1 MKAVVQV
8 GYGSAD
14 VLALKEIDTPVIADD
29 DVLVRVQAAS
39 LAAGDYFGMRGMP
52 FPIRM
57 YIGFPK
63 PKKDFVVGADLAG
76 RVEAVGRNV
85 TRFRPG
91 DEVFG
96 QCSRACA
103 EYTRAGEDKLV
114 HKPRGLTSEQ
124 AAAVPMAGLTA
135 LQALRDSGRIQ
146 PGQKVL
152 IVGAGGGIGTFAV
165 QIAKSFGAHVTGV
178 CSAAKLDL
186 VRSLGADHVIDYA
199 QEDFTEGEERYDLIL
214 DNVLQHSLSRLLRA
228 LSRSG
233 TLVPNGG
240 QFYKRWFGS
249 TGVLLIKAP
258 LLSLLV
264 PQRIRACTERPQQKD
279 LLVLKGLMESGK
291 LTPIV
296 GRTYPLSRTQEAVSS
311 FGEGHAQGKVVI
323 TV

>member
-103 EYTRAGEDKLV
+103 EYTCAGEDKLV

-124 AAAVPMAGLTA
+124 AAAVPT
-135 LQALRDSGRIQ
+135 
-146 PGQKVL
+146 
-152 IVGAGGGIGTFAV
+152 
-165 QIAKSFGAHVTGV
+165 
-178 CSAAKLDL
+178 SA
-186 VRSLGADHVIDYA
+186 
-199 QEDFTEGEERYDLIL
+199 
-214 DNVLQHSLSRLLRA
+214 
-228 LSRSG
+228 
-233 TLVPNGG
+233 
-240 QFYKRWFGS
+240 
-249 TGVLLIKAP
+249 
-258 LLSLLV
+258 
-264 PQRIRACTERPQQKD
+264 
-279 LLVLKGLMESGK
+279 
-291 LTPIV
+291 
-296 GRTYPLSRTQEAVSS
+296 
-311 FGEGHAQGKVVI
+311 
-323 TV
+323 